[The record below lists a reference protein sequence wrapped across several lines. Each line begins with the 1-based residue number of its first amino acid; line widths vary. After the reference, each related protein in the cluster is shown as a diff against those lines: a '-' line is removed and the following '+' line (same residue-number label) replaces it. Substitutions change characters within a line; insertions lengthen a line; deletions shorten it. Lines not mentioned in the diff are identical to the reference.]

1 MRYIFGEYRFS
12 DVIPNIGSWKKV
24 LIDADR
30 IVVDEVSELKK
41 RNNTIVH
48 ANDTHF
54 DTTKQQGPTAPA
66 HSVYLNLDK

>member
-1 MRYIFGEYRFS
+1 MLLDGLKDLFWCVLGIITY
-12 DVIPNIGSWKKV
+12 NI

>member
-1 MRYIFGEYRFS
+1 MLLDGLKDLFWCVLGIITY
-12 DVIPNIGSWKKV
+12 NI

-30 IVVDEVSELKK
+30 IVVDKVSELKK

-54 DTTKQQGPTAPA
+54 YTA
-66 HSVYLNLDK
+66 K